1 MNMVSHMERKS
12 SAYYQRR
19 HRERLREK
27 GLVKKELW
35 ILPEFAD
42 ELLAVEKRMRQ
53 PRGLAP
59 IQREKGMSDPKVWT
73 ATALYEAM
81 SAIEQFQSGAARVE
95 LLDGAEP
102 SLHLVM
108 HDYGDL
114 PLFMAVV
121 GEQIVVEALLWP
133 VSQVRDPAAFNEQV
147 LRTHKM
153 FPLSTIGIES
163 IDGEAVYIMFG
174 ALSAGSSLS
183 DVLFEIDTLADNV
196 ISATEAFESQLREA
210 A

>member
-1 MNMVSHMERKS
+1 MERRS

-35 ILPEFAD
+35 VLPEFAD

-53 PRGLAP
+53 PLGAPVGRG
-59 IQREKGMSDPKVWT
+59 RVEKDMNDGKVWT
-73 ATALYEAM
+73 ATGLYDALSQTEEFVYGD
-81 SAIEQFQSGAARVE
+81 SQVE
-95 LLDGAEP
+95 LIDGAEP

-108 HDYGDL
+108 AEYGDL
-114 PLFMAVV
+114 PLFVAVV

-133 VSQVRDPAAFNEQV
+133 VALVRDAPAFNEEV

-153 FPLSTIGIES
+153 LFPLSTIGIETLA
-163 IDGEAVYIMFG
+163 DGEAVYMMFG
-174 ALSAGSSLS
+174 ALSASSSLS
-183 DVLFEIDTLADNV
+183 NVLYEIETLADNV
-196 ISATEAFESQLREA
+196 IKATEAYETQLLEA

>member
-1 MNMVSHMERKS
+1 MERKS

-19 HRERLREK
+19 HRERLRDK

-35 ILPEFAD
+35 ILPEFTD

-59 IQREKGMSDPKVWT
+59 IQREKGMSDPKIWT

-133 VSQVRDPAAFNEQV
+133 VSQVRDPAGFNEQV

-153 FPLSTIGIES
+153 FPLSTIGIEN

>member
-1 MNMVSHMERKS
+1 MERRS

-35 ILPEFAD
+35 VLPEFAD

-53 PRGLAP
+53 PRGAAAGRG
-59 IQREKGMSDPKVWT
+59 QVERDMNDGKVWT
-73 ATALYEAM
+73 ASGLYDALCQVEEFVYGD
-81 SAIEQFQSGAARVE
+81 SQIE
-95 LLDGAEP
+95 LIDGAEP

-108 HDYGDL
+108 ADYGDL
-114 PLFMAVV
+114 PLFVAVV

-133 VSQVRDPAAFNEQV
+133 VAHVRDANAFNEEV
-147 LRTHKM
+147 LRTHKV
-153 FPLSTIGIES
+153 FPLSTIGIETLA
-163 IDGEAVYIMFG
+163 DGEAVYMMFG
-174 ALSAGSSLS
+174 ALSASSSLS
-183 DVLFEIDTLADNV
+183 NVLYEIETLADNV
-196 ISATEAFESQLREA
+196 IKATEAYETQLLEA

>member
-1 MNMVSHMERKS
+1 MEQRRS

-35 ILPEFAD
+35 VLPEFAD

-53 PRGLAP
+53 PRGAMP
-59 IQREKGMSDPKVWT
+59 ARARGEGTMSDGKVWT
-73 ATALYEAM
+73 ARGLYEALTQTEEFVYGD
-81 SAIEQFQSGAARVE
+81 SQIE
-95 LLDGAEP
+95 LIDGAEA

-108 HDYGDL
+108 AEYGDL
-114 PLFMAVV
+114 PLFVAVV

-133 VSQVRDPAAFNEQV
+133 VAHVRDPAAFNEEV
-147 LRTHKM
+147 LRTHKAF
-153 FPLSTIGIES
+153 FPLSTIGIETLA
-163 IDGEAVYIMFG
+163 DGEAVYMMFG
-174 ALSAGSSLS
+174 SLSATSSLS
-183 DVLFEIDTLADNV
+183 NVLYEIETLADNV
-196 ISATEAFESQLREA
+196 IKATEAYEPQLLLEA